1 MPFIKTSKLGLC
13 KHTHLYTLTQPVFIL
28 THTQRLSPLGIRY
41 QIYLKRI
48 NTTMCISS
56 LSSSSKTTCCFCDR
70 YPRLH
75 TVFVGNCR
83 LFLYVMLSRYV
94 ILPPPSEHLSLLGML
109 FIYRKV
115 STLHK
120 RWFRCKSMICK
131 YYFYLDGIRVTE
143 FWNHTLN
150 M

>member
-1 MPFIKTSKLGLC
+1 MTRIKCLPFIKTSKLGLC
-13 KHTHLYTLTQPVFIL
+13 KHTHITTQPVLIL
-28 THTQRLSPLGIRY
+28 THTQRLSPLGIWY

-56 LSSSSKTTCCFCDR
+56 LSFSSKTTCCFCDR

-75 TVFVGNCR
+75 TVFYGNCR

-94 ILPPPSEHLSLLGML
+94 ILPPPSKHLILHGMWFL
-109 FIYRKV
+109 FRKV

-120 RWFRCKSMICK
+120 RLLQGFSDVYIWYVNTIFI
-131 YYFYLDGIRVTE
+131 
-143 FWNHTLN
+143 
-150 M
+150 